1 LIKVQRMTKHSDYD
15 SELLAHCPDLN
26 EWPDRWSYGPE
37 DIPYGEAILE
47 IFKPFLLYLVRR
59 DVGRRTIQKHIDNT
73 WLLGGEIISY
83 VQRDEELRDRP
94 AREMILNS
102 VNEEGGPPSRHIDS
116 ESAQASFDSTCRMLY
131 RYLRNT
137 AAK

>member
-1 LIKVQRMTKHSDYD
+1 MTNQADYD

-26 EWPDRWSYGPE
+26 EWPNRWSYGPE
-37 DIPYGEAILE
+37 DIPYGEAILK

-94 AREMILNS
+94 AREMILSS
-102 VNEEGGPPSRHIDS
+102 VNEEGGPLSRHIDS

-131 RYLRNT
+131 RYLT
-137 AAK
+137 TMSTEKQPQ